1 MLVKQLIEPVT
12 STALLGKMAFAV
24 PLPEIFWQTRH
35 QQILAIKGSALILNW
50 TDPQRQLPV
59 RRDILFSNG

>member
-12 STALLGKMAFAV
+12 SIAALGKMAFAV

-35 QQILAIKGSALILNW
+35 QQILAITGSALTL
-50 TDPQRQLPV
+50 
-59 RRDILFSNG
+59 